1 MVNKVMA
8 LRHKV
13 TVSTNAEQVQ
23 CNLIQ
28 EEERLRT
35 SLRSSKGWRS
45 HQAEDG
51 GSDEEDDD
59 AEKARLVDS
68 ADESDEFFDRTGMQP
83 QTANKNNNESNTSGA
98 QTYE

>member
-1 MVNKVMA
+1 MQKVFA

-23 CNLIQ
+23 VNLIQ

-45 HQAEDG
+45 QQAGEN
-51 GSDEEDDD
+51 GSEEEDDD
-59 AEKARLVDS
+59 E
-68 ADESDEFFDRTGMQP
+68 G
-83 QTANKNNNESNTSGA
+83 
-98 QTYE
+98 